1 MDIKSQID
9 LVLKKHR
16 GLNYIESQNIII
28 GKLQISDND
37 FYEIKID
44 LTPYPKAFPKVE
56 EVGERIPK
64 KADRHIYT
72 DSGSCCFTTRAIAE
86 ILLKTKVKSI
96 NDFIKLI
103 VIPYFENNSFYEI
116 NKYYLN
122 GEFSHNIQGILEG
135 YKEILGLK
143 NDYKTLKIIND
154 EVRGNNTHIS
164 AKCYCGSTKSLK
176 NCSSG
181 KHFKNYRKF
190 KLIDKSTLTYDLV
203 QILDFLIKK

>member
-9 LVLKKHR
+9 LVLK
-16 GLNYIESQNIII
+16 NYKELSYVESQNIII

-37 FYEIKID
+37 YYEIKID
-44 LTPYPKAFPKVE
+44 LTPYPIAFPNVE

-72 DSGSCCFTTRAIAE
+72 DTGTCCFTTKAIGE
-86 ILLKTKVKSI
+86 ILLKTKVKSL

-116 NKYYLN
+116 NKHYLN
-122 GEFSHNIQGILEG
+122 GEFSHNTKGIFEG

-143 NDYKTLKIIND
+143 DDYKTIRVMHDRLTAND
-154 EVRGNNTHIS
+154 S
-164 AKCYCGSTKSLK
+164 KFYKKCYCGSTKSIK
-176 NCSSG
+176 SCSLG
-181 KHFKNYRKF
+181 HFKNYSKF
-190 KLIDKSTLTYDLV
+190 KLIRIDTIGNDFVK
-203 QILDFLIKK
+203 ILDYMKK